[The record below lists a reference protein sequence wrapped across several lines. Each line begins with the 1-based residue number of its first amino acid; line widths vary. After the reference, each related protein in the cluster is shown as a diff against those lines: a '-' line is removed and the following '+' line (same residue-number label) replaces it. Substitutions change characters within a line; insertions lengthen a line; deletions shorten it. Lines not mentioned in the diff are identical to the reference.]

1 MLFSPSL
8 KFAVIYTYVVLVVS
22 DKLLTIQV
30 ILGQGNNADLR
41 CLITP
46 WASHGGD
53 ICYGSQKR
61 AII

>member
-8 KFAVIYTYVVLVVS
+8 EFAVIYTYVVLVVS

-41 CLITP
+41 YLITS
-46 WASHGGD
+46 WASGD
-53 ICYGSQKR
+53 ICYGSQKC